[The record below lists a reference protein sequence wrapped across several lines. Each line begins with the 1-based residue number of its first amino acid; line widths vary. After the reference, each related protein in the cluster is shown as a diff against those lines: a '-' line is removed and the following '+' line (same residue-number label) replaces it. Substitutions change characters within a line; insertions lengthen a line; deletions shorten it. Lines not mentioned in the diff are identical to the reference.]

1 MHIRNDVVSRSS
13 RYLAISFLVICSQI
27 IWLLSLGRNW
37 FCTCGSLRLW
47 AGMDPAQ
54 NSQQFFDPYSLL
66 HFAFGC
72 GLDLWLTAVRPHFT
86 LARRAAYAVM
96 SSVFWEM
103 CENLPFVIGI
113 LGTEGTQLAYSGDS
127 IVNSL
132 SDAFT
137 GLIGFAVASRISTPV
152 TVSAMLALEV
162 PTFTWIGDSVVAGV
176 LRYRHR
182 LRREMQRTPPG
193 QLF

>member
-1 MHIRNDVVSRSS
+1 MHISNDVVSRSS
-13 RYLAISFLVICSQI
+13 RHFTISFLLICSQI

-37 FCTCGSLRLW
+37 FCACGSIRLW

-72 GLDLWLTAVRPHFT
+72 GLFLWLTAVRPHFT

-96 SSVFWEM
+96 SSVLWEM
-103 CENLPFVIGI
+103 CENLPFVIG
-113 LGTEGTQLAYSGDS
+113 LFGTEGTQLAYSGDS

-132 SDAFT
+132 SDTFSV
-137 GLIGFAVASRISTPV
+137 LIGFAVASRISTPV
-152 TVSAMLALEV
+152 TVSAILALEV
-162 PTFTWIGDSVVAGV
+162 LTFTWIGDSVVAGV
-176 LRYRHR
+176 LRIVSSSIA
-182 LRREMQRTPPG
+182 
-193 QLF
+193 

>member
-1 MHIRNDVVSRSS
+1 MHISNDVVSRSS
-13 RYLAISFLVICSQI
+13 RYLAISFLLICSQI

-86 LARRAAYAVM
+86 LARRAAYEQRV
-96 SSVFWEM
+96 
-103 CENLPFVIGI
+103 
-113 LGTEGTQLAYSGDS
+113 LGDVREPPLRDRYFRHRRHSTPYSGDS

-137 GLIGFAVASRISTPV
+137 VSIGFAVASRISTPV

-162 PTFTWIGDSVVAGV
+162 LTFTWIGDSVVAGV

-182 LRREMQRTPPG
+182 WRREMQRTPPG
-193 QLF
+193 QLL